1 MTRALPLPAIAYL
14 YRVARTC
21 CALLLLGLPAMT
33 SALGAEL
40 PEREA
45 IKAQL
50 DGLAERNIPAARQ
63 RLIKEDLEQTLAHL
77 DELDRNR
84 ERMQQLRER
93 VERVPAETLQAEQSL
108 EDFVPA
114 DPAVIRERLADA
126 DISALVRTLFER
138 LGELQTQQEQQS
150 SVSAELASTQL
161 LPERTQAAIAT
172 TLSEMERAR
181 AELIRFNV
189 NDDAPEQLA
198 AIQRLRTEIA
208 ALDSRLGW
216 HRATLQASA
225 SLQTLANRRN
235 ALLQYQISDTEA
247 QLDIIQALL
256 DEKRSERT
264 RALIDAARAP
274 MADIP
279 DSALLN
285 AELQR
290 NTRIA
295 ERIMV
300 VTDQVSQLLRQNLVL
315 NSQLERVH
323 QLERSLVEQVAA
335 LQGSLLLSRML
346 YQQQQMLPRLT
357 PDSSL
362 KIDIADLRMEQ
373 FQLTEQRNQLTSI
386 NAAATQL
393 LQGNSDAD
401 EPAVQDALRQILR
414 SRRELLEQLDPE
426 MSRLLNL
433 AINNQA
439 TQQQLQSANRIARAT
454 ISEQLFWMPSSRAL
468 NLDTLRLLP
477 RELLSQFGH
486 LGSLTP
492 WQQAGERLQTRWPF
506 PAAALLIGAVLL
518 LRRPAINRQLAE
530 INDQVGYL
538 RHDTQEHTPKAL
550 LLELLR
556 VGPMPLLLATLG
568 LVLRTGDTLGATL
581 IGAVLIKLAM
591 IWLVFGLLHCMLAKD
606 GIAVRHF
613 RWPEENVQRMRRS
626 LMAIAL
632 VFVPMAMVIAIG
644 EQAPELLANDRLGLL
659 VMLFT
664 GPMLAVLLWRA
675 TLHYPYS
682 REQIKLVRG
691 TTAMT
696 VAAIPLILTVLS
708 VLGYHYTA
716 IRLGGRLV
724 DTFYILL
731 LWVLVAATARRGL
744 AVAARRL
751 AYRRAVAKRED
762 EMKQQEPRADAEAG
776 EAVEEPPLD
785 LDRVSNQSLRLTN
798 LFLLITFT
806 VAIYLIWS
814 DLLGA
819 MTYLENVVLWQQ
831 VIGEGDQATFV
842 STSLRDIIFA
852 IATILISLMMARN
865 LPGLLEVLVLSRL
878 SLRPGSA
885 YAITSLL
892 AYIITAI
899 GIIVALGAMGV
910 SWSKLQW
917 LVAALGVG
925 LGFGLQEIFANF
937 VSGLIILFERPI
949 RIGDVITIGDL
960 SGTVTRI
967 RIRATTI
974 RDFDRKEIIIP
985 NKAFVTDR
993 LINWSLSDNVTRLVL
1008 KVGFAYGSDLA
1019 KAKDILLRAAAEN
1032 PNVLEDPIPTA
1043 FFLGFGASTLDH
1055 ELRVHVGELA
1065 NRLPVQDELN
1075 RHIDTLCRENGLE
1088 IAFSQ
1093 LDVHIKSGEGKEL
1106 YIKDDRARPDA
1117 DADEKRDNKHEGRHP
1132 GPGENPDGVPGT

>member
-1 MTRALPLPAIAYL
+1 MTRVLPSPVIEHL
-14 YRVARTC
+14 YRAARTS
-21 CALLLLGLPAMT
+21 CAMLMLLCLSAVA
-33 SALGAEL
+33 SALDAEL

-45 IKAQL
+45 VQAQL
-50 DGLAERNIPAARQ
+50 DGLADSNMPAARQ
-63 RLIKEDLEQTLAHL
+63 RLVRQDLEQTLAHL
-77 DELDRNR
+77 GERERNR
-84 ERMQQLRER
+84 ERLRQLRER
-93 VERVPAETLQAEQSL
+93 NERVPVETLEAEQSL
-108 EDFVPA
+108 EDFVPGDTDA
-114 DPAVIRERLADA
+114 LRERFADA
-126 DISALVRTLFER
+126 DISTLARTLFDNLR
-138 LGELQTQQEQQS
+138 ELQTLQEQQS
-150 SVSAELASTQL
+150 RVGAELASAQL

-172 TLSEMERAR
+172 TLSQMERAR

-198 AIQRLRTEIA
+198 AIHRLRSEIA
-208 ALDSRLGW
+208 ALDSRLTW
-216 HRATLQASA
+216 HRAELQSSA
-225 SLQTLANRRN
+225 ALQTLANRRH
-235 ALLQYQISDTEA
+235 ALLQYQINDTEA
-247 QLDIIQALL
+247 QLDVIQVLL
-256 DEKRSERT
+256 DDKRSERT
-264 RALIDAARAP
+264 RALIEAARAP
-274 MADIP
+274 MADLP
-279 DSALLN
+279 DSALLS

-300 VTDQVSQLLRQNLVL
+300 VTDQVSLLLRQNLAL

-346 YQQQQMLPRLT
+346 YQQQQMLPRLA
-357 PDSSL
+357 PGSSL

-393 LQGNSDAD
+393 LQGKSEAD
-401 EPAVQDALRQILR
+401 DPAVRDALRQILR

-454 ISEQLFWMPSSRAL
+454 ISEQLFWMPSSRPL
-468 NLDTLRLLP
+468 NPDTLRVLP
-477 RELLSQFGH
+477 RELMAQFAG
-486 LGSLTP
+486 LGSLIP
-492 WQQAGERLQTRWPF
+492 WQQAAERLHARWPF
-506 PAAALLIGAVLL
+506 PAAALLIGTILL
-518 LRRPAINRQLAE
+518 LRRPAIKRQLTE
-530 INDQVGYL
+530 INDEVGYL
-538 RHDTQEHTPKAL
+538 RHDTQEHTPRAL
-550 LLELLR
+550 LLELMR
-556 VGPMPLLLATLG
+556 VGPVPLLLATMG

-581 IGAVLIKLAM
+581 IGAVLVKVAM
-591 IWLVFGLLHCMLAKD
+591 IWLVFGLLYRMLGKQ

-613 RWPEENVQRMRRS
+613 RWPEQNVQRMRRS

-664 GPMLAVLLWRA
+664 GPMLGVLMWRA

-682 REQIKLVRG
+682 REQVKLVRG
-691 TTAMT
+691 TTAMII
-696 VAAIPLILTVLS
+696 AAIPLVLSVLS

-724 DTFYILL
+724 DTFYVLL

-751 AYRRAVAKRED
+751 AYRRAVAKRE
-762 EMKQQEPRADAEAG
+762 EEQKHQEPRSDAEAG

-798 LFLLITFT
+798 LFLLITFS

-831 VIGEGDQATFV
+831 VIGEGEQATFV
-842 STSLRDIIFA
+842 TTSLRDIIFA
-852 IATILISLMMARN
+852 FATILISLMMARN

-892 AYIITAI
+892 AYIITAV
-899 GIIVALGAMGV
+899 GLVVALGAMGV

-1008 KVGFAYGSDLA
+1008 KIGFAYGSDLTLA
-1019 KAKDILLRAAAEN
+1019 REILLRAAAEN
-1032 PNVLEDPIPTA
+1032 PRVLPDPAPSA

-1075 RHIDTLCRENGLE
+1075 RHIDKLCQENGVE
-1088 IAFSQ
+1088 IAFTQ

-1106 YIKDDRARPDA
+1106 YIKDERAREAKRENRNPDA
-1117 DADEKRDNKHEGRHP
+1117 
-1132 GPGENPDGVPGT
+1132 GEDPDGAQGA

>member
-1 MTRALPLPAIAYL
+1 MAPIYRATR
-14 YRVARTC
+14 TT
-21 CALLLLGLPAMT
+21 CALLMLLCLPVLVPAIQ
-33 SALGAEL
+33 AAEL

-45 IKAQL
+45 VQEQL
-50 DGLAERNIPAARQ
+50 DGLADRNMPAARQ
-63 RLIKEDLEQTLAHL
+63 RLIRQDLEQTLAHL
-77 DELDRNR
+77 DEYERNR
-84 ERMQQLRER
+84 QRLRQLRER
-93 VERVPAETLQAEQSL
+93 VEEVPVKTLQAEQSL
-108 EDFVPA
+108 ENFAPEDTSA
-114 DPAVIRERLADA
+114 LRERLAA
-126 DISALVRTLFER
+126 VDIRTLVETLFER
-138 LGELQTQQEQQS
+138 LGTLQQQQEQQS
-150 SVSAELASTQL
+150 RVSAELASAQL

-172 TLSEMERAR
+172 TLSQMERAR

-198 AIQRLRTEIA
+198 AIDRLRSEIA
-208 ALDSRLGW
+208 ALESRLTW
-216 HRATLQASA
+216 HRAELQSTS
-225 SLQTLANRRN
+225 SLQTLANRQHT
-235 ALLQYQISDTEA
+235 LLQRQISDTEA
-247 QLDIIQALL
+247 QLDVIQALL

-274 MADIP
+274 MADLP
-279 DSALLN
+279 DSALLS

-300 VTDQVSQLLRQNLVL
+300 VTDQVGVLLRQNLAL

-346 YQQQQMLPRLT
+346 YQQQQMLPRLA
-357 PDSSL
+357 PGSSL
-362 KIDIADLRMEQ
+362 QIDIADLRLEQ
-373 FQLTEQRNQLTSI
+373 FQLTEQRNQLTSLS
-386 NAAATQL
+386 AAARQL
-393 LQGNSDAD
+393 LQDSSDAD
-401 EPAVQDALRQILR
+401 DPAVLEALTQILR

-439 TQQQLQSANRIARAT
+439 TRQQLQSANRIARAT
-454 ISEQLFWMPSSRAL
+454 ISEQLFWMPSTRPL
-468 NLDTLRLLP
+468 NLDTLRVLP
-477 RELLSQFGH
+477 RELVSQFSRM
-486 LGSLTP
+486 GSLTP
-492 WQQAGERLQTRWPF
+492 WQQAGERLMARWPI
-506 PAAALLIGAVLL
+506 PAAALLLSVVLL
-518 LRRPAINRQLAE
+518 LRRPAMSRRLAE

-556 VGPMPLLLATLG
+556 VGPVPLLLATLG

-581 IGAVLIKLAM
+581 IGAVLIKVAM
-591 IWLVFGLLHCMLAKD
+591 IWLVFGLLYRMLGKQ
-606 GIAVRHF
+606 GIAVKHF
-613 RWPEENVQRMRRS
+613 RWPEENVQRLRRS
-626 LMAIAL
+626 LMVIAL

-664 GPMLAVLLWRA
+664 GPMLGVLMWRA
-675 TLHYPYS
+675 TQHYPYS
-682 REQIKLVRG
+682 RDQVKLVRG
-691 TTAMT
+691 TTALT
-696 VAAIPLILTVLS
+696 VAAIPLVLSVLS

-751 AYRRAVAKRED
+751 AYRRAVAKRE
-762 EMKQQEPRADAEAG
+762 EEQKHQEPRSDAEAG

-785 LDRVSNQSLRLTN
+785 LDRVSHQSLRLTN
-798 LFLLITFT
+798 LFLLISFT
-806 VAIYLIWS
+806 VVIYLIWS

-819 MTYLENVVLWQQ
+819 MAYLENVVLWQQ
-831 VIGEGDQATFV
+831 VIGEGEQATFV
-842 STSLRDIIFA
+842 STSLRDMIFA
-852 IATILISLMMARN
+852 FATILISLMMARN

-899 GIIVALGAMGV
+899 GLVVALGAMGV

-1019 KAKDILLRAAAEN
+1019 RAKDVLLQAAAEN
-1032 PNVLEDPIPTA
+1032 PRVLADPVPTA

-1065 NRLPVQDELN
+1065 DRLPVQDELN
-1075 RHIDTLCRENGLE
+1075 RHIDRLCKENGLE

-1106 YIKDDRARPDA
+1106 YIKDARAGK
-1117 DADEKRDNKHEGRHP
+1117 DENGD
-1132 GPGENPDGVPGT
+1132 ENASDDPPPGTDR